1 MCVRTHVGTYVRRYA
16 AHTYVRIAAEPILRC
31 VSVLS
36 RARGYVRTYAWQ
48 EVGSDADGRRRR
60 SADVRAYIRTYVRVY
75 VQNALRTFVIRTYSR
90 GSRSAMREEPV
101 NQGHAL
107 PVNATVRAFRRVK
120 PGSVSGMLLNNSYP
134 SRGAEAAA
142 AARPC
147 TSGGRRGLQLPS

>member
-1 MCVRTHVGTYVRRYA
+1 MRVCLEQGAWLRAHVRVAGTGQRRRRSEKEKGPISYVRCA
-16 AHTYVRIAAEPILRC
+16 
-31 VSVLS
+31 
-36 RARGYVRTYAWQ
+36 YVRTYLVQ
-48 EVGSDADGRRRR
+48 SSDTY
-60 SADVRAYIRTYVRVY
+60 ADVRAYIRTYVRVY

>member
-60 SADVRAYIRTYVRVY
+60 SADVRAYVYTYVRTYIRLIASVTLPAPWNLMLFRTLRCTMADRLVLMAIASAY
-75 VQNALRTFVIRTYSR
+75 LPLPRASSMRTRVQDPH
-90 GSRSAMREEPV
+90 G
-101 NQGHAL
+101 
-107 PVNATVRAFRRVK
+107 
-120 PGSVSGMLLNNSYP
+120 
-134 SRGAEAAA
+134 
-142 AARPC
+142 C
-147 TSGGRRGLQLPS
+147 T

>member
-1 MCVRTHVGTYVRRYA
+1 M
-16 AHTYVRIAAEPILRC
+16 RC

-60 SADVRAYIRTYVRVY
+60 KGPSRTYDVHTYVRTWYRVRIRMRTYVRIYVRTYVY